1 MPVVINSR
9 FTPLTYDEIT
19 RPLIEQTQAQ
29 EALENAYMEASDQ
42 ASQIMAQANEQT
54 DPIAY
59 ARLKNYSEAL
69 QQQAESLM
77 RQGLNRNSR
86 QSLINMRRRYN
97 QDIMPIKSAVERRNT
112 LADEQRK
119 LRVAHPDMLFE
130 RDMNTTSLDAFLQN
144 PQLDFGRSYSGLQIQ
159 SDVERAIQAVTQG
172 MGSVTVGGSLGN
184 GVRELIKRI
193 GADPEFVEEQIRQGV
208 DANTIFG
215 HIAQS
220 ALNKSGVGEWNN
232 AAALNQA
239 KNYALQGY
247 YSGYGKVDRSIIEDY
262 DKRRRDA
269 LSDYRARLQ
278 IQQNMATG
286 STTIGGV
293 TAHPAG
299 NYIGENGTKIAL
311 YQDNEGNYYTLD
323 KSANGKVK
331 RFVPTD
337 LTPTTK
343 PSTTGSRSSNSGG
356 GYVPQT
362 GYIQIIGGITEFH
375 EKESDL
381 SSHKGDRDGGAK
393 IHKFSEIDDSHID
406 KVLEALGI
414 TIPDDFGKAEKEQL
428 YKELDKYYIVQERV
442 AAPNHRDSEYDW
454 VDIRPR
460 SNSRAVSQI
469 GTGIEPQDYSA
480 TYEQLLQQIL
490 SDQGQQ

>member
-184 GVRELIKRI
+184 GVRELIKRT

-278 IQQNMATG
+278 MQQDIALGTSGQSSSKDSSGNTWSEATALRVKG
-286 STTIGGV
+286 TGEKVYVRRDADGNIIYSVRGEKNGKFYPHTVIDASQIEEKSTSSSSTTSKTKKVAIRKNPIVVTVANTKGNKTGRTKQYDKITDIEQAFDAITYDEIARNPEWMKIVSGQIGD
-293 TAHPAG
+293 ADPS
-299 NYIGENGTKIAL
+299 NFDFYIFEEDAEGRGTGDDTKIVIAPKLGSGSSADIDEDAL
-311 YQDNEGNYYTLD
+311 
-323 KSANGKVK
+323 
-331 RFVPTD
+331 
-337 LTPTTK
+337 
-343 PSTTGSRSSNSGG
+343 
-356 GYVPQT
+356 
-362 GYIQIIGGITEFH
+362 
-375 EKESDL
+375 
-381 SSHKGDRDGGAK
+381 
-393 IHKFSEIDDSHID
+393 
-406 KVLEALGI
+406 
-414 TIPDDFGKAEKEQL
+414 
-428 YKELDKYYIVQERV
+428 
-442 AAPNHRDSEYDW
+442 
-454 VDIRPR
+454 
-460 SNSRAVSQI
+460 
-469 GTGIEPQDYSA
+469 
-480 TYEQLLQQIL
+480 
-490 SDQGQQ
+490 

>member
-97 QDIMPIKSAVERRNT
+97 QDIVPIKSAVERRNT

-184 GVRELIKRI
+184 GVRELIKRT

-269 LSDYRARLQ
+269 LSDYKARLQ
-278 IQQNMATG
+278 MQQDIALGTSG
-286 STTIGGV
+286 QSSSKDS
-293 TAHPAG
+293 AG
-299 NYIGENGTKIAL
+299 NTWSEATALRVKGTGEKVYVRRDA
-311 YQDNEGNYYTLD
+311 DGNIIYSVRGE
-323 KSANGKVK
+323 KVGKVYPHTVIDASQIEEK
-331 RFVPTD
+331 
-337 LTPTTK
+337 TTSSS
-343 PSTTGSRSSNSGG
+343 STTGKTKKVAIRKNPIVVTVANTKGNKAGRTKQYDKITDIEQSFDAITYDEIARNPEWMKIVSGQIGDADPSNFDF
-356 GYVPQT
+356 
-362 GYIQIIGGITEFH
+362 YIFE
-375 EKESDL
+375 ED
-381 SSHKGDRDGGAK
+381 
-393 IHKFSEIDDSHID
+393 
-406 KVLEALGI
+406 
-414 TIPDDFGKAEKEQL
+414 AEG
-428 YKELDKYYIVQERV
+428 
-442 AAPNHRDSEYDW
+442 
-454 VDIRPR
+454 
-460 SNSRAVSQI
+460 I
-469 GTGIEPQDYSA
+469 GTGDDTKIVIAPKLGSGNPADIDEDA
-480 TYEQLLQQIL
+480 L
-490 SDQGQQ
+490 